1 MSSASISAIAIIAA
15 IVLFIYMSMKGIGPL
30 VSAVLA
36 GAFISLFTPDG
47 FVTSFFT
54 TFLNGVTSMVGNMFF
69 LLVLG
74 AIFGGVLSA
83 TGASERIGIT
93 FVKVMGPTNFLY
105 ALIVTTMLLAA
116 TGAVPYVLMAYISFG
131 VMRAANLPRY
141 IAMAAVSGTMVLSQN
156 VIPGCTTLN
165 NLICSAPLGVDLYSA
180 PLIGFP
186 TAVFA
191 VLLNVAFLLYL
202 IKQARKNGIGYEPMP
217 NEVQYKQRTEEE
229 LPNFWAAFI
238 PVVFLIAFCF
248 VLIVGLKV
256 NATQAVVYST
266 VISTIMLF
274 VLCRKTYQ
282 GPGIWKSVQSSAEFI
297 IPNVLAASC
306 VYGFASVVAKTNAF
320 TALAGAISNSTMHPY
335 VLVVFGVMILAGIT
349 ASGLSG
355 QNSFNAVLGE
365 SLMNSGVNM
374 QAVHRLGSIAAS
386 TFDSMPYS
394 SYISLILP
402 VFGYDHKQGY
412 KYLVMVNII
421 IPVIYTFFALLLAF
435 IFYR

>member
-1 MSSASISAIAIIAA
+1 MTSVPMSAIAIIVA
-15 IVLFIYMSMKGIGPL
+15 IGLFIYLSMKGIGPL
-30 VSAVLA
+30 VSAILA
-36 GAFISLFTPDG
+36 GALVSLFTEAG
-47 FVTSFFT
+47 FTQSFFT
-54 TFLNGVTSMVGNMFF
+54 DFLGGVTSMVGNMFF

-83 TGASERIGIT
+83 TGASEKIGTT

-141 IAMAAVSGTMVLSQN
+141 IAMAAISGTMVLSQN

-180 PLIGFP
+180 PLMGIA

-191 VLLNVAFLLYL
+191 LALNIAFLLYL
-202 IKQARKNGIGYEPMP
+202 IKQARKKGIGYEPMP
-217 NEVQYKQRTEEE
+217 NEGQYEQRAPED

-238 PVVFLIAFCF
+238 PVAFLIAFCF
-248 VLIVGLKV
+248 VLIVGFKV

-266 VISTIMLF
+266 VLSTILLY
-274 VLCRKTYQ
+274 VLCRKTYR
-282 GPGIWKSVQSSAEFI
+282 GPGVWKSIQSSAEFI

-306 VYGFASVVAKTNAF
+306 VYGFASVVAKTSAF
-320 TALAGAISNSTMHPY
+320 SALSGAISGSSLHPY
-335 VLVVFGVMILAGIT
+335 VLVVLGVMLLAGIT

-365 SLMNSGVNM
+365 SMMASGVNM

-402 VFGYDHKQGY
+402 VFGYTHKEGY
-412 KYLVMVNII
+412 KYLMVVNII
-421 IPVIYTFFALLLAF
+421 IPVIYTFFALALAF
-435 IFYR
+435 LFY

>member
-1 MSSASISAIAIIAA
+1 MTSVPMSAIAIIVA
-15 IVLFIYMSMKGIGPL
+15 IGLFIFLSMKGIGPL
-30 VSAVLA
+30 VSAILA
-36 GAFISLFTPDG
+36 GALVSLFTEAG
-47 FVTSFFT
+47 FTQSFFT
-54 TFLNGVTSMVGNMFF
+54 DFLGGVTSMVGNMFF

-83 TGASERIGIT
+83 TGASEKIGTT

-105 ALIVTTMLLAA
+105 ALIITTMLLAA

-141 IAMAAVSGTMVLSQN
+141 IAMAAISGTMVLSQN

-180 PLIGFP
+180 PLMGIA
-186 TAVFA
+186 TAIFA
-191 VLLNVAFLLYL
+191 LVLNIAFLLYL
-202 IKQARKNGIGYEPMP
+202 IKQARKKGIGYEPMP
-217 NEVQYKQRTEEE
+217 NESQYEQRAPED
-229 LPNFWAAFI
+229 LPSFWAAFI
-238 PVVFLIAFCF
+238 PVAFLIAFCF
-248 VLIVGLKV
+248 VLIVGFQV

-266 VISTIMLF
+266 VLSTILLY
-274 VLCRKTYQ
+274 VLCRKTYR
-282 GPGIWKSVQSSAEFI
+282 GPGVWKSVQSSAEFI

-306 VYGFASVVAKTNAF
+306 VFGFASVVAKTSAF
-320 TALAGAISNSTMHPY
+320 AALSGAISNSNMHPY
-335 VLVVFGVMILAGIT
+335 VLVVLGVMLLSGIT

-355 QNSFNAVLGE
+355 QNSFNAVLGQ
-365 SLMNSGVNM
+365 SMIDSGVNM

-402 VFGYDHKQGY
+402 VFGYTHKEGY
-412 KYLVMVNII
+412 KYLMVVNIV
-421 IPVIYTFFALLLAF
+421 IPVIYSFFALCLAF
-435 IFYR
+435 LFY